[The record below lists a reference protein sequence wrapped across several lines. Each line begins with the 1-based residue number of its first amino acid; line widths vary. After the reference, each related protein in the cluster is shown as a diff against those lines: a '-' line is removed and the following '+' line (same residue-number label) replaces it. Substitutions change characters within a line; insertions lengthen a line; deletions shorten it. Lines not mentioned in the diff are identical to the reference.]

1 MIFLAQEA
9 TVRTLLS
16 LKKWLPPV
24 ASATAVAMLIA
35 FMPATAGAASVTT
48 ATPLLGSMLCFGSLT
63 NSTDTTDL
71 PDGDL
76 TVLGAYLQ
84 RIKTDIAPFPSVPA
98 TVTITL
104 GWYVDATCTTLS
116 ANGQKATAAT
126 DPCVQASYAT
136 GSYIPAAKGT
146 FPNTSQPN
154 ILTANFV
161 EVGQSSPNSQP
172 GVPHSDP
179 FGGCTAT
186 FQVLPYAKGTA
197 SNMTFTGLSGSCKM
211 SGSEISLACENH

>member
-1 MIFLAQEA
+1 M
-9 TVRTLLS
+9 RTLLS

-48 ATPLLGSMLCFGSLT
+48 ATPLLGSMICFGSLT
-63 NSTDTTDL
+63 NVPTAEAAVL

-104 GWYVDATCTTLS
+104 GWYVDASCKTLS
-116 ANGQKATAAT
+116 ANGQIATAAS

-136 GSYIPAAKGT
+136 GNYIPANKNT
-146 FPNTSQPN
+146 FPNVSQPN
-154 ILTANFV
+154 IMTANFV
-161 EVGQSSPNSQP
+161 PVGQTSPNSQP
-172 GVPHSDP
+172 GVPNSDP

-186 FQVLPYAKGTA
+186 FEVFPYAKGTS
-197 SNMTFTGLSGSCKM
+197 SNMSLTGLTGSCPM
-211 SGSEISLACENH
+211 AGSQISLACENH